1 MFASPTLLSYLL
13 LALHA
18 LSTFAAPVQIVGRND
33 RPSLAFSARVN
44 ALDPINI
51 AEIDRARAAAIRAKA
66 AAYSNAQN
74 RRATVG
80 ADVDVDGISISIS
93 DHNVYIENG
102 ALYYTAN
109 VGVGNPP
116 TKCT

>member
-1 MFASPTLLSYLL
+1 MFAPTLLSYLP

-18 LSTFAAPVQIVGRND
+18 LSTFAAPAHIVGRND
-33 RPSLAFSARVN
+33 RHSLVFSARVN
-44 ALDPINI
+44 ALGPINI
-51 AEIDRARAAAIRAKA
+51 AEIDRARAAAIRDKA
-66 AAYSNAQN
+66 AVYSNAQN

-80 ADVDVDGISISIS
+80 ADGDVDGVPISIS

-102 ALYYTAN
+102 ATKYTAN

-116 TKCT
+116 TRCT